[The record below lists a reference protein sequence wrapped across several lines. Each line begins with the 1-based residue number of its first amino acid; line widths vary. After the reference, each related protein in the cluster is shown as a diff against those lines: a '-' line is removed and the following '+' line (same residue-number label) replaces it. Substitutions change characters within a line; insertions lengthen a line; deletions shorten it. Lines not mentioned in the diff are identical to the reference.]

1 MKLINKIT
9 YWFIGIVFLITP
21 FTMYI
26 SYTNIKK
33 KIDEAEVER
42 MKDVNERVAEQLKSG
57 EKPDRYALGRPI
69 SITPV
74 TGALPAATTEV
85 TEANFFNED
94 IKRRECRLTVTS
106 YYQVNGMPYRI
117 SSYNYVTKA
126 DQILKGMINALII
139 KMLLIILSVG
149 ITARLLSRYVLYPFR
164 ETMKIINNF
173 DVKKKQRIVLPATTT
188 QEFKELNTFLK
199 KMTDKAMEDYASVK
213 EFSENASH
221 ELQTPLAVIRSKLE
235 LLAETK
241 IDACQ
246 ASLIA
251 DTQNAIDKLS
261 KINRSLTLLTRLDNH
276 EFATSDDI
284 KICRITKDV
293 LAVYEDWI
301 AHRNLQVSTDLCRN
315 VPVRIH
321 PTLAEMLLNNLLSN
335 AIRHNVDR
343 GSIAIQLT
351 PDRLTVINTGL
362 PPEIPT
368 EELFLRFKK
377 SNQSAD
383 SIGLGLAIVKQICEV
398 NQFSISYEYGQG
410 QHIINICFNVAA
422 HAAPAQA
429 TSARAAVA

>member
-74 TGALPAATTEV
+74 QGPLPVKQTEV
-85 TEANFFNED
+85 TEANFYNED
-94 IKRRECRLTVTS
+94 IKRRECRLTVS
-106 YYQVNGMPYRI
+106 SFYMVNETPYRI
-117 SSYNYVTKA
+117 SSYNYVTKS
-126 DQILKGMINALII
+126 DQILSGMINALVI
-139 KMLLIILSVG
+139 KLLLIILSVG

-164 ETMKIINNF
+164 QTMKIINNF
-173 DVKKKQRIVLPATTT
+173 DIKKKDKIELPATTT
-188 QEFKELNTFLK
+188 REFKELNTFLE
-199 KMTDKAMEDYASVK
+199 KMTEKAMEDYASVK

-235 LLAETK
+235 LLAETD

-301 AHRNLQVSTDLCRN
+301 AHRGLQVRTDLCAN

-335 AIRHNVDR
+335 AIRHNIEQGMIEIR
-343 GSIAIQLT
+343 LT
-351 PDRLTVINTGL
+351 PSRLTVINTGL

-398 NQFSISYEYGQG
+398 NQFDISYAYQQG
-410 QHIINICFNVAA
+410 QHIINIHFNVAENT
-422 HAAPAQA
+422 APQRV
-429 TSARAAVA
+429 TGGRAAVT

>member
-9 YWFIGIVFLITP
+9 YWFIGIIFLITP
-21 FTMYI
+21 ITMYI

-42 MKDVNERVAEQLKSG
+42 MKDVNDRVAEQLKSG

-69 SITPV
+69 SITTLQGP
-74 TGALPAATTEV
+74 LPDVRTDV
-85 TEANFFNED
+85 MEASFFNQD
-94 IKRRECRLTVTS
+94 INRKECRLTVSSFYSINNTR
-106 YYQVNGMPYRI
+106 YQI
-117 SSYNYVTKA
+117 SSYNYVTKS
-126 DQILKGMINALII
+126 DQILSGMMNALIV
-139 KMLLIILSVG
+139 KMILIIFCVG

-164 ETMKIINNF
+164 QTMHIINNF
-173 DVKKKQRIVLPATTT
+173 DLKRKERIQLPETSTR
-188 QEFKELNTFLK
+188 EFKELNSFLA

-235 LLAETK
+235 LLAETR

-246 ASLIA
+246 AELIA
-251 DTQNAIDKLS
+251 DTQHAIDKLS
-261 KINRSLTLLTRLDNH
+261 RINRSLALLTKLDNQ
-276 EFATSDDI
+276 EYTTSEDI

-293 LAVYEDWI
+293 LAAYEDWI
-301 AHRNLQVSTDLCRN
+301 TLRNIRVTTELAKN
-315 VPVRIH
+315 VPLRIH
-321 PTLAEMLLNNLLSN
+321 PALAEMLLNNLLSN
-335 AIRHNVDR
+335 AIRHNVEH
-343 GSIAIQLT
+343 GSIAITLSPTQLCI
-351 PDRLTVINTGL
+351 INTGL

-398 NQFSISYEYGQG
+398 SQFRIQYDYEQG
-410 QHIINICFNVAA
+410 MHRINICFN
-422 HAAPAQA
+422 PAKNNA
-429 TSARAAVA
+429 EMPGIPEHLAVA

>member
-26 SYTNIKK
+26 SYTNIKQ

-42 MKDVNERVAEQLKSG
+42 MKDVNDRVAEQLKTG

-69 SITPV
+69 SITALQGP
-74 TGALPAATTEV
+74 LPADKNDVMESS
-85 TEANFFNED
+85 FFNED
-94 IKRRECRLTVTS
+94 INRKECRLTVSSFYTINNTN
-106 YYQVNGMPYRI
+106 YQI
-117 SSYNYVTKA
+117 SSYNYVTKS
-126 DQILKGMINALII
+126 DQILSGMLNALVI
-139 KMLLIILSVG
+139 KMLLIMLSVG

-164 ETMKIINNF
+164 QTMKIINNF
-173 DVKKKQRIVLPATTT
+173 DLKSKEKIQLPETTT
-188 QEFKELNTFLK
+188 KEFIELNSFLK
-199 KMTDKAMEDYASVK
+199 TMTDKAKEDYASVK

-221 ELQTPLAVIRSKLE
+221 ELQTPLAIIRSKLE
-235 LLAETK
+235 LLAETN

-246 ASLIA
+246 AELIA

-261 KINRSLTLLTRLDNH
+261 KINRSLALLTKLDNQ
-276 EFATSDDI
+276 EYTTSEDI

-293 LAVYEDWI
+293 LAAYEDWI
-301 AHRNLQVSTDLCRN
+301 TLRQIQVTTDLAKN
-315 VPVRIH
+315 IPLRIH
-321 PTLAEMLLNNLLSN
+321 PALAEMLLNNLLSN
-335 AIRHNVDR
+335 AIRHNVEH
-343 GSIAIQLT
+343 GSIAITLNHNKLT
-351 PDRLTVINTGL
+351 ISNTGL

-398 NQFSISYEYGQG
+398 SRFSIKYDYGAG
-410 QHIINICFNVAA
+410 FHKIDICFNPVKNVETAGRV
-422 HAAPAQA
+422 
-429 TSARAAVA
+429 SEKLAVA